1 MLTFTKLG
9 NYGRLGNQL
18 FQYAFLRTHARRLN
32 TSFWCPHW
40 DGDDIFDLADQS
52 ERAAEPAPTLHFFDP
67 GREAGYCAG
76 ALTIQDHTEIQ
87 GFFQSERYYASAQTV
102 RAWYAFKPDIVHSA
116 HQRHPSVEFDKA
128 VSLSLR
134 IDADYNNTREFFPL
148 YPLAYYRKALALY
161 PSVSKVIVFA
171 DRPDLAKD
179 YFGDIACSHDLY
191 FVENTPPAEQ
201 LYLMTACGLGNII
214 TNSTFA
220 WWGAFLNAHPEAR
233 ICTPAEWTRPGVPQ
247 PITDITP
254 HNWTQI
260 ASLHPVLDHFQFWR
274 VRHPLSTLKR
284 LYTKL
289 LSAKR

>member
-18 FQYAFLRTHARRLN
+18 FQYAFLRSHAQRLG
-32 TSFWCPHW
+32 TTFWCPRW
-40 DGDDIFDLADQS
+40 EGDDIFDLGDER
-52 ERAAEPAPTLHFFDP
+52 ERAAQPSPAKHSFDP
-67 GREAGYCAG
+67 GNEAGYCTS
-76 ALTIQDHTEIQ
+76 ALSIQDNTEIQ
-87 GFFQSERYYASAQTV
+87 GFFQSERYYPCAQTV
-102 RAWYAFKPDIVHSA
+102 RGWYAFKPEIIRSA
-116 HQRHPSVEFDKA
+116 RQRHARVEFDNA

-161 PSVSKVIVFA
+161 PAAAQVIVFA
-171 DRPDLAKD
+171 DRPDLAKA
-179 YFGDIACSHDLY
+179 YFGDIGLDRDLY

-201 LYLMTACGLGNII
+201 LYLMAACGLGNII

-247 PITDITP
+247 PIADITP
-254 HNWTQI
+254 ASWTHI
-260 ASLHPVLDHFQFWR
+260 KSLHPIFDHFQFWR
-274 VRHPLSTLKR
+274 IRHPVSTLKR
-284 LYTKL
+284 LRTKL
-289 LSAKR
+289 AGSKG